1 MSSTSDYNELLS
13 KIQSIPSDKALKP
26 TMPVDVYLQEAENL
40 YTWCLDDQDA
50 LVGTGLDVTLINELP
65 VRAGA
70 CREAQSLWVKN
81 RKMRNHTSLEWKS
94 CLSEA
99 TDLRSLLLHSFRYAF
114 RAHDDLL
121 AAIGGIAK
129 SNSRSA
135 IVQDLND
142 LSVLGNS
149 NLDLLK
155 AIRMDTSL
163 LETASLKSYQMGD
176 MAGFINSARRR
187 KSEAKIIRN
196 KAFSYL
202 KEAID
207 NIRHCG
213 KYVFWHNPDRKNGY
227 TSNFLKNKNSLCRR
241 SVTEKEEVSQ

>member
-1 MSSTSDYNELLS
+1 MSSTSDYNELLPQILS
-13 KIQSIPSDKALKP
+13 VPSDKALKP
-26 TMPVDVYLQEAENL
+26 TMPVDVYLQEAEDL
-40 YTWCLDDQDA
+40 YTWCLDDLDA
-50 LVGTGLDVTLINELP
+50 LVGAGLDVALINDIP

-81 RKMRNHTSLEWKS
+81 RKMRNHTSEEWKS
-94 CLSEA
+94 CLLEA
-99 TDLRSLLLHSFRYAF
+99 TDLRSQLLHAFRYAF

-121 AAIGGIAK
+121 AGIGEIAK

-155 AIRMDTSL
+155 AIRMDIAL

-187 KSEAKIIRN
+187 KSEANIIRN
-196 KAFSYL
+196 KAFTYL
-202 KEAID
+202 KQAMD
-207 NIRHCG
+207 NIRRCG
-213 KYVFWHNPDRKNGY
+213 KYVFWQNTDRMNGY
-227 TSNFLKNKNSLCRR
+227 TSNYWKHKNSLCRR
-241 SVTEKEEVSQ
+241 STAEEEVSK

>member
-1 MSSTSDYNELLS
+1 MSSTSDYNDLLPQ
-13 KIQSIPSDKALKP
+13 IQSIPSVKALRP
-26 TMPVDVYLQEAENL
+26 TIPVDVYLQEAENL
-40 YTWCLDDQDA
+40 YLWCLADQDA
-50 LVGTGLDVTLINELP
+50 LVGAGLDATLINELP

-70 CREAQSLWVKN
+70 CREAQSLWVIN
-81 RKMRNHTSLEWKS
+81 RRMRKHTSVDWKL

-99 TDLRSLLLHSFRYAF
+99 TDLRSQLLHAFRYAF

-121 AAIGGIAK
+121 AGIGEIAK

-155 AIRMDTSL
+155 AIRMDIAL
-163 LETASLKSYQMGD
+163 LETASIKSDQMGD

-187 KSEAKIIRN
+187 KSEANLIRN
-196 KAFSYL
+196 KAFAYL

-207 NIRHCG
+207 PIRRCG
-213 KYVFWHNPDRKNGY
+213 KYIFWQNPDRMIGY
-227 TSNFLKNKNSLCRR
+227 TSNYWKNKNRLCRN
-241 SVTEKEEVSQ
+241 SGAQKEISK

>member
-13 KIQSIPSDKALKP
+13 QIQSIPSVKALRP
-26 TMPVDVYLQEAENL
+26 TMPVDVYLQEAEDL
-40 YTWCLDDQDA
+40 YLWCLADQDA
-50 LVGTGLDVTLINELP
+50 LIGAGLDVNLINELP

-70 CREAQSLWVKN
+70 CREAQSLWVLN
-81 RKMRNHTSLEWKS
+81 RRMRKHTSVDWKL

-99 TDLRSLLLHSFRYAF
+99 TDLRSRLLHAFRYAF

-121 AAIGGIAK
+121 AGIGEIAK

-155 AIRMDTSL
+155 AIRMDVEL
-163 LETASLKSYQMGD
+163 LETASLKSCQMSD

-187 KSEAKIIRN
+187 KSEAKVIRN
-196 KAFSYL
+196 KAFTYL

-207 NIRHCG
+207 PICHCG
-213 KYVFWHNPDRKNGY
+213 KYVFWQNPDRMKGY
-227 TSNFLKNKNSLCRR
+227 TSNYWKHKNSLCR
-241 SVTEKEEVSQ
+241 SSIAKEEVLK

>member
-1 MSSTSDYNELLS
+1 MSSTSDYNELIS
-13 KIQSIPSDKALKP
+13 QIQSIPSVKALRP
-26 TMPVDVYLQEAENL
+26 TMPVDVYLQEAEDL
-40 YTWCLDDQDA
+40 YLWCLDDKDA
-50 LVGTGLDVTLINELP
+50 LVGAGLDVTLINELP
-65 VRAGA
+65 VRTGA

-81 RKMRNHTSLEWKS
+81 RKMRNHTSVDWKL

-99 TDLRSLLLHSFRYAF
+99 TDLRTLLLHSFRYAF

-121 AAIGGIAK
+121 SGIGEIAK

-163 LETASLKSYQMGD
+163 LDTASLKSDQMGD

-187 KSEAKIIRN
+187 KSEANMIRN
-196 KAFSYL
+196 KAFTYL

-207 NIRHCG
+207 TIRHCG
-213 KYVFWHNPDRKNGY
+213 KYVFWQNPDRMIGY
-227 TSNFLKNKNSLCRR
+227 TSNYWKHKNRLCRN
-241 SVTEKEEVSQ
+241 STAQKEVSK